1 MVMINQSYQD
11 PNQVYY
17 DADKGQYY
25 TVNNSNS
32 NPSFIGDSSNSI
44 FNRIGGA
51 NERNYIGNPTV
62 TQNTQANDM
71 IARARAAVQNWTPP
85 QTSSQMFPSL
95 SIGNYQTSMGQTAP
109 QAPQLMGMGYGA
121 GRFLGGTQ
129 GILAPSFNFNAPGK

>member
-25 TVNNSNS
+25 TSNS
-32 NPSFIGDSSNSI
+32 PLHNMQNPFLSNVYQTMNPD
-44 FNRIGGA
+44 F
-51 NERNYIGNPTV
+51 RNYIGNPVV

-85 QTSSQMFPSL
+85 QTASQMFPSL
-95 SIGNYQTSMGQTAP
+95 SMGNYQAPMGQTAP
-109 QAPQLMGMGYGA
+109 QAPQSMGMGYGA

-129 GILAPSFNFNAPGK
+129 GILAPSFNFSAPTATK